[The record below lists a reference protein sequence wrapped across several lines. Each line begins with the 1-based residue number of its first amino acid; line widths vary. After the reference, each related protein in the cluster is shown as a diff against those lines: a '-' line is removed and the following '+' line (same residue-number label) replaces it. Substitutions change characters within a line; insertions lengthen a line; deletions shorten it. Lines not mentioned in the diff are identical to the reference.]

1 MKKLFILAMAFG
13 LAACSTDKTEMPEVG
28 SGDVE
33 TNYLTVNLVATPS
46 TRAVEDAANYEDGT
60 ETENTVTRVR
70 FHFFKA
76 DGSAATVK
84 SNGTESFLD
93 WTADFGD
100 EGKETPNVEKILA
113 AHLVIETPKGDDVPA
128 SIVAILNPTSAKT
141 YATIGD
147 LNKDVENYG
156 ITATNTSFV
165 MSNSV
170 YAKGGTK
177 MEAVNVSDNLRST
190 AEAAL
195 ASPVTIYVE
204 RVVAKTS
211 LTATGL
217 TSKGTVTDETY
228 GELNIYET
236 AKPESDPDAGDGK
249 DYTFNGDKIYVK
261 FLGWNVT
268 CHTAKSRLMKEINAG
283 WNSNLF
289 GATEP
294 WNYDPYFRS
303 FWAINPTDPALKWMA
318 KSDENQNWAEDT
330 DYIFGSFN
338 KEGDANR
345 AAAIKVGASTY
356 MQENASD
363 ATSGTNPLHPTQV
376 IIAAQLCKIDGTPIE
391 FAEYGFQQFALTNA
405 DNKNPLIINYANIA
419 SLYTR
424 VDSQEGDVKKQTYT
438 KVQPEDLELKTATE
452 VGKADALTD
461 GRYYVYVQLKADK
474 FEADKWT
481 LSNADDSDYAAT
493 LAEINA
499 ELIKLGPAKVWTNGY
514 TYYYFDIAH
523 LGESNGSLG
532 VVRNH
537 VYKSDIK
544 TLVGLG
550 TPVFDPNET
559 IYPEKPE
566 NEDTY
571 LAAQIKILSWRI
583 VNNSVDLNW
592 E

>member
-33 TNYLTVNLVATPS
+33 TNYLTVNLVATPA
-46 TRAVEDAANYEDGT
+46 TRAVQDADNYEDGT
-60 ETENTVTRVR
+60 GKENVVTSVR
-70 FHFFKA
+70 FHFFYNSGDAAAVKMV
-76 DGSAATVK
+76 GSTK
-84 SNGTESFLD
+84 QSFLD

-113 AHLVIETPKGDDVPA
+113 AHLVIETPEGDEVPD
-128 SIVAILNPTSAKT
+128 SIVAILNPTSEKT
-141 YATIGD
+141 YATLAL
-147 LNKDVENYG
+147 LNEDIANYG
-156 ITATNTSFV
+156 ITAASTDFV

-170 YAKGGTK
+170 YAKGGK
-177 MEAVNVSDNLRST
+177 IEAVKVTDNLRST
-190 AEAAL
+190 KEAAL

-211 LTATGL
+211 LTVGL
-217 TSKGTVTDETY
+217 NPAGETA
-228 GELNIYET
+228 GVYET
-236 AKPESDPDAGDGK
+236 AKPESTNGAEDGK
-249 DYTFNGDKIYVK
+249 DYTFNGEKIYVK

-283 WNSNLF
+283 WNSTLF
-289 GATEP
+289 GASEP

-303 FWAINPTDPALKWMA
+303 FWAVNPTLKWMEKTA
-318 KSDENQNWAEDT
+318 EDDWAEDT

-338 KEGDANR
+338 KAGDANR
-345 AAAIKVGASTY
+345 ANAIEVGASTY

-363 ATSGTNPLHPTQV
+363 SYDNGTNPAHPTQV
-376 IIAAQLCKIDGTPIE
+376 IIAAQLCDEKGDYIE

-424 VDSQEGDVKKQTYT
+424 VDSQEGDVTKQTYT
-438 KVQPEDLELKTATE
+438 KVSPDDLELKTATQ

-474 FEADKWT
+474 FAADKWT
-481 LSNADDSDYAAT
+481 LSNADNSAYAT
-493 LAEINA
+493 TIDEINA

-523 LGESNGSLG
+523 LGESNGSVG

-537 VYKSDIK
+537 VYKSNITK
-544 TLVGLG
+544 LVGLG

-583 VNNSVDLNW
+583 VNNNVELNW

>member
-60 ETENTVTRVR
+60 ETENTVTSVR

-93 WTADFGD
+93 WTAGFGD

-211 LTATGL
+211 LTVGL
-217 TSKGTVTDETY
+217 NPAGETA
-228 GELNIYET
+228 GVYET
-236 AKPESDPDAGDGK
+236 AKPESTNGAEDGK
-249 DYTFNGDKIYVK
+249 DYTFNGEKIYVK

-303 FWAINPTDPALKWMA
+303 FWAINPTLKWMEKTA
-318 KSDENQNWAEDT
+318 EDDWAEDT

-338 KEGDANR
+338 KTGDANR
-345 AAAIKVGASTY
+345 ANAIEVGTSTY

-363 ATSGTNPLHPTQV
+363 ATAGTNPAHPTQV

-391 FAEYGFQQFALTNA
+391 FAEYGFQQFALTNS

-424 VDSQEGDVKKQTYT
+424 VDSQDGDVTKQTYT
-438 KVQPEDLELKTATE
+438 KVQPEDLELKTATQ

-461 GRYYVYVQLKADK
+461 GRYYVYVQLKADS
-474 FEADKWT
+474 FAANKWT
-481 LSNADDSDYAAT
+481 LSNADNSDYAAT

-537 VYKSDIK
+537 VYKSNITK
-544 TLVGLG
+544 LVGLG

-583 VNNSVDLNW
+583 VNNDVELNW

>member
-46 TRAVEDAANYEDGT
+46 TRATEDAANYEDGT
-60 ETENTVTRVR
+60 DTENAVTSVR
-70 FHFFKA
+70 FHFFDS
-76 DGSAATVK
+76 DGDAAAVK
-84 SNGTESFLD
+84 MVGDTKQSFLD
-93 WTADFGD
+93 WTTAEINPGD
-100 EGKETPNVEKILA
+100 GTAPNVEKILA
-113 AHLVIETPKGDDVPA
+113 AHLIIETPKGDEVPD

-141 YATIGD
+141 YATID
-147 LNKDVENYG
+147 ELNKDVADYG

-177 MEAVNVSDNLRST
+177 IEAVDVSANLRST
-190 AEAAL
+190 PDAAM

-211 LTATGL
+211 LTAKGL

-236 AKPESDPDAGDGK
+236 APATSDG
-249 DYTFNGDKIYVK
+249 YTFNGEKIYVK

-283 WNSNLF
+283 WDSNLF
-289 GATEP
+289 GASEL

-303 FWAINPTDPALKWMA
+303 FWAVNPTDPKLKWMA

-338 KEGDANR
+338 KAGDANR
-345 AAAIKVGASTY
+345 ATAIKVGASTY

-363 ATSGTNPLHPTQV
+363 DKGTGKSPEHPTQV
-376 IIAAQLCKIDGTPIE
+376 IIAAQLCDEDGKAIE
-391 FAEYGFQQFALTNA
+391 FAEYGFQQFALTNSE
-405 DNKNPLIINYANIA
+405 NKNPLIINYANIA

-424 VDSQEGDVKKQTYT
+424 VDSQDGDVTKQTYT
-438 KVQPEDLELKTATE
+438 KVQPEDLELKTATQ
-452 VGKADALTD
+452 VGKADALTN

-481 LSNADDSDYAAT
+481 LSNADNSAYAT

-523 LGESNGSLG
+523 LGTTEDYGDYG

-537 VYKSDIK
+537 VYKSDIN

-566 NEDTY
+566 KEDTY
-571 LAAQIKILSWRI
+571 LAAEIKILSWRI
-583 VNNSVDLNW
+583 VNNNVDLNW